1 MNNQEI
7 VSQTK
12 GKRMDEDQELK
23 RIREKKMKE
32 LMEQQS
38 QSQIAKGVIHM
49 DSEKFIG
56 TVKGSKVPV
65 IVDYSAQ
72 WCGPCRMMTPI
83 FERLA
88 NDFAGKI
95 IFGKVD
101 IDEEPGIAQAYGITA
116 VPTFI
121 IFKDGKPI
129 ESVLGAVGYDSLYKR
144 LKKLVENT

>member
-1 MNNQEI
+1 
-7 VSQTK
+7 
-12 GKRMDEDQELK
+12 MDEDQELK
-23 RIREKKMKE
+23 RIREKKIKE

-38 QSQIAKGVIHM
+38 QPQNAKGVIHM
-49 DSEKFIG
+49 DSAKFTETI
-56 TVKGSKVPV
+56 KSSKVPV

-72 WCGPCRMMTPI
+72 WCGPCRMMAPI

-121 IFKDGKPI
+121 IFKDAKPV
-129 ESVLGAVGYDSLYKR
+129 ESVLGAVGYDSLSKR